1 MPETPVQQ
9 LEKALATIEAMKA
22 EHASA
27 LAAVTTER
35 DTLKAA
41 LADEQKKTA
50 ESAEAMKG
58 AQAALTAK
66 QTELD
71 AMKADLDK
79 ARAALANPAFAAAA
93 AVGSDPRAVVPEG
106 GAASNAAVK
115 TQAEWLAEY
124 RKLDGDAQAQK
135 AFRVAH
141 WRELGIGEEK

>member
-1 MPETPVQQ
+1 METPVQQ
-9 LEKALATIEAMKA
+9 LETALAQIETMKT

-35 DTLKAA
+35 DTLKVA
-41 LADEQKKTA
+41 LAAEQTKTA

-71 AMKADLDK
+71 ATKADLDK

-93 AVGSDPRAVVPEG
+93 AVGSDPKAVVPEG
-106 GAASNAAVK
+106 GAASGKAEK

-124 RKLDGDAQAQK
+124 EKIEDAKLRAE
-135 AFRVAH
+135 FREKHAK
-141 WRELGIGEEK
+141 ELGIA